1 MSDTW
6 TIYTDGGSR
15 GNPGPAGYAYVIQRP
30 GQPDIEVKCYLGK
43 TTNNIAEYTGML
55 KALEHAKQLGGKK
68 LVVNSDSELMVKQ
81 MNGVYRVKNDGLI
94 PLYSRASLLRKQFD
108 NVTFKHVYRE
118 QNVQADALCNEA
130 MDDRSPLPDEIEL
143 EINAAKPSGDRVAVA
158 VSAEPATMT
167 PMMQALALLKQSAV
181 RWAEG
186 DPDDPAPSEVLN
198 RLCEIMQSDD
208 DC

>member
-6 TIYTDGGSR
+6 TIFTDGGSR
-15 GNPGPAGYAYVIQRP
+15 GNPGPAGYAYVIKPP

-55 KALEHAKQLGGKK
+55 KALEHARQLGAKK

-81 MNGVYRVKNDGLI
+81 MNGIYRVKNEGLL
-94 PLYSRASLLRKQFD
+94 PLYTKASQLRKQFD
-108 NVTFKHVYRE
+108 NVTFKHVYRD
-118 QNVQADALCNEA
+118 QNAHADALCNEA

-143 EINAAKPSGDRVAVA
+143 EINAAKPVNDRVVTT
-158 VSAEPATMT
+158 VSASPVEST
-167 PMMQALALLKQSAV
+167 PTMQALALLRQSAR

-186 DPDDPAPSEVLN
+186 DPDDPAPDDVLN
-198 RLCEIMQSDD
+198 RILEMVRPDK
-208 DC
+208 